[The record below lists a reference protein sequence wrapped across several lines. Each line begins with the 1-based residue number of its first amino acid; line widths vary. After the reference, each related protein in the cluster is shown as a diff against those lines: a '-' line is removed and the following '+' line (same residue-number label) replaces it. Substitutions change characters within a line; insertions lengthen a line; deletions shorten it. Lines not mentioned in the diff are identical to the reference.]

1 MQRDAKRVDRFTKA
15 LTPDLFA
22 SLVEEWTAIGQDR
35 PVQATC
41 FADVAIACRKA
52 DVPPEAMLVAIRV
65 MNRSFFE
72 DGSPESTRVEN
83 AWHSA
88 VRIMMDAYYRPPVL
102 FRNAD
107 VVT

>member
-1 MQRDAKRVDRFTKA
+1 MQRDAKRVDRFSKA
-15 LTPDLFA
+15 LSPELF
-22 SLVEEWTAIGQDR
+22 STLVEEWTAIGHDR

-72 DGSPESTRVEN
+72 HGTPESERVDN

-88 VRIMMDAYYRPPVL
+88 VRIMMDAYYRPPVF
-102 FRNAD
+102 FRDAD